1 MSDTPRIIYTLTDEA
16 PFLATQSLLPIVEAF
31 TAPAGTAV
39 ETRYISLAGRILS
52 QFPEY
57 LSDAQKIS
65 DDLADLGSW
74 RRSRNPTSSSCP
86 TSAPRC
92 RS

>member
-31 TAPAGTAV
+31 TAPAGIAV
-39 ETRYISLAGRILS
+39 ETRDISLAGRLLS

-65 DDLADLGSW
+65 DDLAELGELFTQRLS
-74 RRSRNPTSSSCP
+74 
-86 TSAPRC
+86 
-92 RS
+92 